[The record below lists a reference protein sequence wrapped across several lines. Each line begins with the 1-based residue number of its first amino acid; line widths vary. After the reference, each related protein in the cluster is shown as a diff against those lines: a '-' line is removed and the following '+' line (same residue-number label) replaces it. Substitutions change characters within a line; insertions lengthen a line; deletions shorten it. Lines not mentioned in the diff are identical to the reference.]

1 MQTLNRY
8 FLRRATILYIVS
20 LTVVLLV
27 FFSNFMQWYWAAM
40 GLLEVTLFYYLSSS
54 WENTWSKS
62 SEKSF
67 EKTLFAVTAISRIAW
82 ILLYYLFTMAVW
94 HTPWEQPIGTSMDSV
109 GYYGEAMWLAEMIRQ
124 GDISP
129 YLDYV
134 NPSDAGYPVFLALLS
149 LIIKD
154 NILLTRLPNALFDA
168 WTVILTY
175 RIAKRNFGEKNGRI
189 AAIFTI
195 LKPQMLFYAG
205 VTMKESMMLM
215 LTMWA
220 LERGDK
226 AIRQKDSKVLSII
239 AFVLLS
245 LIVSFF
251 RTALAWVL
259 VLAFICALVFSSDRI
274 MKASRRW
281 TIILTIALAGVT
293 IFGGTIIEQTEDLL
307 EQVDSEGQNF
317 EYRANRKGGN
327 TLVSK
332 MSKAVFAPIMFTL
345 PFPTMVEIEGQNIQQ
360 LQNGGF
366 YLKNILSFFC
376 VFALVLLLITKK
388 WRGNVLIIAF
398 LLGYLMVLALSS
410 FAQSG
415 RFHHPVIPM
424 ELIFATFG
432 INNIKNRKQA
442 SWFDMF
448 LAFEFVV
455 IIAWNWFK
463 LKGRGL
469 M

>member
-1 MQTLNRY
+1 MESSQFSDNQSRFDAIEQMESQGGTCDTFRVKLYGKLHFLKRLKAEYAGDIRY
-8 FLRRATILYIVS
+8 QEAFRKEFETGYRLEHPN
-20 LTVVLLV
+20 LV
-27 FFSNFMQWYWAAM
+27 R
-40 GLLEVTLFYYLSSS
+40 YLSLDKDGILM
-54 WENTWSKS
+54 EYVDG
-62 SEKSF
+62 E
-67 EKTLFAVTAISRIAW
+67 TLSQRLTKNPDYFKQRKNSDK
-82 ILLYYLFTMAVW
+82 L
-94 HTPWEQPIGTSMDSV
+94 
-109 GYYGEAMWLAEMIRQ
+109 IRQ
-124 GDISP
+124 
-129 YLDYV
+129 
-134 NPSDAGYPVFLALLS
+134 LLS
-149 LIIKD
+149 ALQYLHNHQVLHLDLKPD

-195 LKPQMLFYAG
+195 LMPQMLFYAG